1 MTEKQWIDYY
11 RKKYPSR
18 SEAEIKKLAKAQVEK
33 QSQTAGSETGI
44 TFGGDNATS
53 TTSSRGVRIG
63 FGLTDANGDALIIS
77 PGKLPAYMQ
86 TLLLKNPK
94 KYAKVQTLV
103 YQASGRKYS
112 DPDALGTWLETIASN
127 LQVGSRQD
135 PTLANTTVES
145 IVNAAVVNRASNPLF
160 AKTTAGAENLPTRQI
175 YAKTDAEI
183 ESDINAQ
190 AEKVLGR
197 AITPED
203 MKQGW
208 YKDLRKGI
216 SGLYG
221 QGIVTKTE
229 KVKNPVTG
237 KMENVVT
244 QVPQFSQEQITGKI
258 TSALEEADPVSV
270 ERKKNLEFANWAF
283 QKMGGRG

>member
-33 QSQTAGSETGI
+33 QSQTAGSQTGI
-44 TFGGDNATS
+44 TFDGDNVTS

-160 AKTTAGAENLPTRQI
+160 AKTTADTENVPTRQA
-175 YAKTDAEI
+175 YQQTKEQVEAKIDKDAQEI
-183 ESDINAQ
+183 
-190 AEKVLGR
+190 LGR
-197 AITPED
+197 SITPDD
-203 MKQGW
+203 MQKQW

-216 SGLYG
+216 RAMYDE
-221 QGIVTKTE
+221 GIVTTTE
-229 KVKNPVTG
+229 LVKNPKTG
-237 KMENVVT
+237 KMERLVK
-244 QVPQFSQEQITGKI
+244 QVPAFSEEKI
-258 TSALEEADPVSV
+258 SQMTAEALKTADPESLARN
-270 ERKKNLEFANWAF
+270 ERIGFTKFLFG
-283 QKMGGRG
+283 QGRRPI